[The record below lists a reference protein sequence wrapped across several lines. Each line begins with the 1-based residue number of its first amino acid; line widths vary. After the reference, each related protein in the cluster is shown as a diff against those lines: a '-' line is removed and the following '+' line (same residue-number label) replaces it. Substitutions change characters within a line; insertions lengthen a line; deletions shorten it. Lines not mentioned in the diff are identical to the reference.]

1 LDIFLTAS
9 GRALQTKDHVD
20 ASLALGKIVD
30 VTSAPSLFI
39 NGRKIGNI
47 SQVPA
52 DTLKGLVE
60 FPAKQGK

>member
-1 LDIFLTAS
+1 MACPVKPD
-9 GRALQTKDHVD
+9 TKARVD
-20 ASLALGKIVD
+20 ASLALGKIVVE

-52 DTLKGLVE
+52 DTPKGLVE
-60 FPAKQGK
+60 FAAKQGK

>member
-1 LDIFLTAS
+1 MA
-9 GRALQTKDHVD
+9 RALKPETKDHVD

-30 VTSAPSLFI
+30 VTIAPSRFINI

-47 SQVPA
+47 TQVPA

-60 FPAKQGK
+60 FPASRESG